1 VELGI
6 AEIAAL
12 ITILAATIYIMGM
25 FALVYPIYRDV
36 AKNSP
41 TTLYVVSLV
50 PRTVVAGHGVRLLVG
65 IPLIWAIL
73 FAASLSVPMLMYEGV
88 NASIREAGSIPS
100 KVVSA
105 VVHELPVVA
114 SVAIVL
120 FLLGLHEVM
129 RAAGLYDILYPSY
142 SRRLTQKWFAVNN
155 FSLSLIAANFLGCA
169 GGALGGFILATSIL
183 VTRGVTW
190 EAVIIPLAVLIF
202 TVVVANLLLVMSI
215 KPLMPRV
222 TATVVDG
229 ANTDGPDG
237 GANGTSKGDE
247 VTGFLLAH
255 SDGYWYIFEDT
266 SPNPAVNAV
275 PDNRAQTV
283 ILRQTD
289 VI

>member
-12 ITILAATIYIMGM
+12 ITILAAAIYILGM

-73 FAASLSVPMLMYEGV
+73 FAASLSVPLLMYEV
-88 NASIREAGSIPS
+88 ANASIRDTGSILS
-100 KVVSA
+100 RVVSA
-105 VVHELPVVA
+105 VVYELPVVA
-114 SVAIVL
+114 SITIVL
-120 FLLGLHEVM
+120 LLLGFHEVI
-129 RAAGLYDILYPSY
+129 RASGLYDFLYPSY
-142 SRRLTQKWFAVNN
+142 SRRLARKRFAVDD
-155 FSLSLIAANFLGCA
+155 FSLSLIAANFIGCA
-169 GGALGGFILATSIL
+169 GGALGGLILASRIL
-183 VTRGVTW
+183 ASRGVTW
-190 EAVIIPLAVLIF
+190 EAVIIPLAVIIF
-202 TVVVANLLLVMSI
+202 AVVVANFLAVMAI

-222 TATVVDG
+222 TATIDSADAGSPSEEGKVT
-229 ANTDGPDG
+229 N
-237 GANGTSKGDE
+237 KGEE
-247 VTGFLLAH
+247 VTGFLVAH

-266 SPNPAVNAV
+266 SLNPAVNAV

-289 VI
+289 GI